1 MLSTVCYKVCLECD
15 SEILPFDRRDLSR
28 FADFMDQYHTF
39 NAPDRL
45 FTRFRQRERHH
56 RSKRVLDSARF
67 YIPHKL
73 LKIYYPKLF
82 ESVSDGSPGRS
93 VP

>member
-1 MLSTVCYKVCLECD
+1 MSATHRFFLLIDAIYLESLILWIGTTCLMHQIVCLQGFD
-15 SEILPFDRRDLSR
+15 SEKDTV
-28 FADFMDQYHTF
+28 AM
-39 NAPDRL
+39 
-45 FTRFRQRERHH
+45 
-56 RSKRVLDSARF
+56 KRVLDSARF